1 MFDARR
7 WYNLQWKGNDFSV
20 MEGLSMRHIELT
32 VDEHIATITL
42 NRPKQLNAFSEDMLR
57 GWIEALEQVRD
68 DDDIRVCIVTGS
80 GKAFCA
86 GGDIKAMAAGKGF
99 YDSEQDISTTA
110 LARKNSLWK
119 LVQRI
124 PLLLQE
130 IDKPVIAK
138 VNGFAMGAG
147 FDMALMCDIRIAC
160 SSATMSESYVNV
172 GIVPGDGGAY
182 FLPKLIG
189 KDRAL
194 DLLWTARILTAQQAY
209 DLGLVTFVV
218 EENELDHFTH
228 KKKKKLAAGP
238 QVAIRMMKRAVYDSE
253 RLDLRTALDLISS
266 QMGIVTEH
274 DDFTEGVQAI
284 IEKRKPNFE

>member
-1 MFDARR
+1 M
-7 WYNLQWKGNDFSV
+7 S
-20 MEGLSMRHIELT
+20 HIVVT
-32 VDEHIATITL
+32 VEQHIATITL
-42 NRPKQLNAFSEDMLR
+42 NRPEQLNAFSEDMLR
-57 GWIEALEQVRD
+57 GWITALEQVRD
-68 DDDIRVCIVTGS
+68 DEDIRVCIVTGS

-99 YDSEQDISTTA
+99 YESTDDISTTA

-138 VNGFAMGAG
+138 MNGFAMGAG

-182 FLPKLIG
+182 FLRKLVGI
-189 KDRAL
+189 DRAL
-194 DLLWTARILTAQQAY
+194 DLLWTARILTAQQAH

-218 EENELDHFTH
+218 EENELDSFTLDYA
-228 KKKKKLAAGP
+228 KKLASGP
-238 QVAIRMMKRAVYDSE
+238 QTAIRMIKRAVYDSE
-253 RLDLRTALDLISS
+253 RLDLRTSLDLISS

-274 DDFTEGVQAI
+274 PDFAEGVQAI
-284 IEKRKPNFE
+284 IEKRKPRFQ